1 MTSHSS
7 PYAAVR
13 ELIPMAQVAERYG
26 FSISRG
32 GFIACPFHGGDDTP
46 SLKIYNG
53 SRGWHCF
60 GCGEGG
66 DVIDFVRRLF
76 NLDARAALAQLN
88 DDFGLGLVLDGRA
101 PDPHATAKIARERR
115 EKQKR
120 KDVLESQ
127 INALCAEHRR
137 LHGIIISQRPPAQE
151 WFVAVGKIEY
161 VKYQIDVLQK
171 QESGC

>member
-1 MTSHSS
+1 MISRSS
-7 PYAAVR
+7 PYAAAR
-13 ELIPMAQVAERYG
+13 ELVPMAQAAERYG
-26 FSISRG
+26 FAITRG

-46 SLKIYNG
+46 SLKIYDG
-53 SRGWHCF
+53 TRGWHCF

-66 DVIDFVRRLF
+66 DVIEFVRRLF
-76 NLDARAALAQLN
+76 NIDARAAVIQLN
-88 DDFGLGLVLDGRA
+88 NDFSLGLALDGRA
-101 PDPHATAKIARERR
+101 SDPHAAAKIARERR
-115 EKQKR
+115 EKQRR
-120 KDVLESQ
+120 KDALASQ

-137 LHGIIISQRPPAQE
+137 LHGIIISQCPPAQE